1 MSLISEK
8 SESLRSSLALNS
20 TILMLGIVLGR
31 IFGYVRD
38 VVVTYYFGK
47 SYITDSYMVAL
58 TFPLLLNSFL
68 TGGVIVSSFVPVLS
82 GEKGKNFSIL
92 SNTLTLGLFIT
103 GAVFSILSIIFAPF
117 ITNIL
122 APSMADDAKELTIF
136 LLRIASVGIPF
147 LVGAGGFMATLQ
159 CRGDFK
165 SPALSGP
172 IFNGFIVLGIISL
185 TSLISIS
192 SAPIGLIMGSIV
204 TWLFLGWGL
213 LRIKHD
219 FKASINFQ
227 NPGVKKAM
235 ILSIPVLLGL
245 TIYQVNPIIER
256 AIASSL
262 EVGAITVVSVASRII
277 QLPYALFGLAV
288 STVLLPT
295 LSRSAANSDFQLL
308 KKDLSWGVLN
318 TSFFLLPSAVGIF
331 MLSYPIV
338 RLLFQWG
345 EFTPSAAFITA
356 SVLKVYSLGV
366 WAHGTNSVLIRAYY
380 SLKEPRVPTFLGA
393 LTILLQIILY
403 YILSRYFGVLG
414 LAAGSSIG
422 AFVLLFLLILFL
434 RPRLKGLGIR
444 LGFKELIKGFI
455 SSGFM
460 VIALLIISPYLIFP
474 KGDIT
479 LSFRLLEVMGNI
491 LIGVTVY
498 FVSSYLLKS
507 EVLISYLQVI
517 KKGLKIEIK

>member
-1 MSLISEK
+1 MSLTSEK
-8 SESLRSSLALNS
+8 SENLRSSFALNS

-31 IFGYVRD
+31 VLGYVRD
-38 VVVTYYFGK
+38 VVVTYYYGK
-47 SYITDSYMVAL
+47 SFITDSYMVAL
-58 TFPLLLNSFL
+58 TFPLLLYSFL

-92 SNTLTLGLFIT
+92 SNTLALGLFIT
-103 GAVFSILSIIFAPF
+103 GSVCSVLSIIFAPY

-122 APSMADDAKELTIF
+122 APSMADNAKELTTF

-147 LVGAGGFMATLQ
+147 LVGAGGFMATLH

-165 SPALSGP
+165 FPSLSGS
-172 IFNGFIVLGIISL
+172 IFNGFIVLGIVSL
-185 TSLISIS
+185 TPFININ
-192 SAPIGLIMGSIV
+192 SAPIGLIMGSIA

-213 LRIKHD
+213 LRIKYD
-219 FKASINFQ
+219 FKAGINFL
-227 NPGVKKAM
+227 NPGVKRVV

-245 TIYQVNPIIER
+245 TIYQVSPIIER

-262 EVGAITVVSVASRII
+262 EVGAITVISVASRII

-345 EFTPSAAFITA
+345 EFTQSAAFLTA

-393 LTILLQIILY
+393 LTILFQVVLY
-403 YILSRYFGVLG
+403 FILSRYFGVLG
-414 LAAGSSIG
+414 LAAGSTIG
-422 AFVLLFLLILFL
+422 AFVLLFLLVLFL

-444 LGFKELIKGFI
+444 LGFEEMTKGFI

-460 VIALLIISPYLIFP
+460 VIALLIISPYLIFSQENVS
-474 KGDIT
+474 
-479 LSFRLLEVMGNI
+479 LSYRLLEVMGNI
-491 LIGVTVY
+491 LIGCSVY

-507 EVLISYLQVI
+507 EVFMSYFQVV
-517 KKGLKIEIK
+517 KKVLKVENK

>member
-8 SESLRSSLALNS
+8 GENLRSSLALNS
-20 TILMLGIVLGR
+20 TFLMLGIVLGR
-31 IFGYVRD
+31 LFGYVRD
-38 VVVTYYFGK
+38 VVVTYYYGK

-58 TFPLLLNSFL
+58 TFPLLLYSFL

-82 GEKGKNFSIL
+82 GEKGKNFAIL
-92 SNTLTLGLFIT
+92 SNTLALGLFVT
-103 GAVFSILSIIFAPF
+103 GAFCAILSMIFAPF

-122 APSMADDAKELTIF
+122 APSMADNAKELTTF

-147 LVGAGGFMATLQ
+147 LVGAGGFMAALH

-165 SPALSGP
+165 FPSLSGS
-172 IFNGFIVLGIISL
+172 IFNGFIVLGIVSL
-185 TSLISIS
+185 TSLVSIS
-192 SAPIGLIMGSIV
+192 SAPLGLIMGSMTI
-204 TWLFLGWGL
+204 WLFLGWGL
-213 LRIKHD
+213 LRINHD
-219 FKASINFQ
+219 FLAGVNFG
-227 NPGVKKAM
+227 NPGVKKAV

-245 TIYQVNPIIER
+245 TIYQINPIIER

-262 EVGAITVVSVASRII
+262 EVGAITVISVASRII

-295 LSRSAANSDFQLL
+295 LSRSAANFDFQLL
-308 KKDLSWGVLN
+308 EKDLSWGMLN

-345 EFTPSAAFITA
+345 EFTQSAAFLTA

-366 WAHGTNSVLIRAYY
+366 WAHGINSVLIRAYY

-393 LTILLQIILY
+393 LTILFQVVLY
-403 YILSRYFGVLG
+403 FILSRYFGVLG
-414 LAAGSSIG
+414 LAAGSAIG
-422 AFVLLFLLILFL
+422 AFIFLFLLVLFL
-434 RPRLKGLGIR
+434 RPRLRGLGIR
-444 LGFKELIKGFI
+444 LGFKEMTKGFI

-460 VIALLIISPYLIFP
+460 AIALLIISPYLIFSQ
-474 KGDIT
+474 DNIS
-479 LSFRLLEVMGNI
+479 LRYRLLEVMGNI
-491 LIGVTVY
+491 LIGCTVY

-507 EVLISYLQVI
+507 EVFTSYFQLI
-517 KKGLKIEIK
+517 KRALKIENK